1 MNNKPVV
8 RHSTHTDGI
17 IPIARN
23 VNYFYLRLLNS
34 HHYIRNM
41 NRREALQTATA
52 ATALTLAGP
61 LTMAQGKKKTAGKFK
76 LCLNTS
82 TIMGQKL
89 GVEKY
94 IDIATRAGY
103 DCIELWIGDVKE
115 YLAKG
120 GSLKTLR
127 KLLDDSKMPVVDAIG
142 FAPWMVDNDEERK
155 AGFKQMREEMQM
167 MAELGCPRIAAP
179 SFGVKQDETPD
190 LFRVGERFAALV
202 ALGRETGVTPL
213 LEFWGASR
221 FYHLGQ
227 VLMAAAVANDPG
239 VRILADV
246 YHLHRGGSGFEG
258 MKMLDGSLIEVFHMN
273 DYPDTIPREKLE
285 DKDRI
290 YPGDGVAPLAQ
301 VLNDLKNM
309 KGPKILS
316 LELFN
321 REYWSQDPLT
331 VAKTGLEK
339 MRKVVGPI
347 S

>member
-1 MNNKPVV
+1 
-8 RHSTHTDGI
+8 
-17 IPIARN
+17 
-23 VNYFYLRLLNS
+23 
-34 HHYIRNM
+34 M
-41 NRREALQTATA
+41 NRRNALKAATA
-52 ATALTLAGP
+52 AAGLTMAGP
-61 LTMAQGKKKTAGKFK
+61 LSIAGESKKTTEKFK
-76 LCLNTS
+76 LSLNTS
-82 TIMGQKL
+82 TISGQKL

-94 IDIATRAGY
+94 IEIAARAGY
-103 DCIELWIGDVKE
+103 DCIELWTGDVKE

-120 GSLKTLR
+120 GNLKALK
-127 KLLDDSKMPVVDAIG
+127 KLLDDSKVPVVDAIG
-142 FAPWMVDNDEERK
+142 FSPWMIDDEEQRK
-155 AGFKQMREEMQM
+155 NGLKQMREEMEM
-167 MAELGCPRIAAP
+167 MAALGCPRMAAP
-179 SFGVKQDETPD
+179 SAGVKPTEQLDM
-190 LFRVGERFAALV
+190 FKVGERFAGLI
-202 ALGRETGVTPL
+202 ALGRETGVTPQ

-227 VLMAAAVANDPG
+227 VLMASAVANDPG

-258 MKMLDGSLIEVFHMN
+258 LKMIDGSLIEIFHMN

-301 VLNDLKNM
+301 ILTDLKNM

-321 REYWSQDPLT
+321 REYWSQDPLQ

-339 MRKVVGPI
+339 MRKALGAI

>member
-1 MNNKPVV
+1 
-8 RHSTHTDGI
+8 
-17 IPIARN
+17 
-23 VNYFYLRLLNS
+23 
-34 HHYIRNM
+34 M
-41 NRREALQTATA
+41 NRREAIQAASA
-52 ATALTLAGP
+52 ATAMTFASP
-61 LTMAQGKKKTAGKFK
+61 VSMAMEASKASDKFK

-94 IDIATRAGY
+94 IEIATRAGY

-115 YLAKG
+115 YLTKG
-120 GSLKTLR
+120 GSLKALK
-127 KLLDDSKMPVVDAIG
+127 KLLDDSKMPVIDAIG

-155 AGFKQMREEMQM
+155 AGFTQMREEMLM

-179 SFGVKQDETPD
+179 SFGVKAHETPD
-190 LFRVGERFAALV
+190 LFKVGERFAALI

-221 FYHLGQ
+221 FHHLGQ
-227 VLMAAAVANDPG
+227 VLMASAVANDPG

-290 YPGDGVAPLAQ
+290 YPGDGVAPLSK
-301 VLNDLKNM
+301 VLTDLKNM

-321 REYWSQDPLT
+321 REYWSQDALT

-339 MRKVVGPI
+339 MRKVVGTV